1 MDVLDGQNRAV
12 LESIAAIIPTRNMA
26 AAVAFYERLGFV
38 SEPYED
44 GSSYVFMSRDESSFH
59 LTLMRSPEWRFNPM
73 GVYFYMSDIDVF
85 YDEVIA
91 AGVKTLGA
99 PEDKPWRMREFAVS
113 DPDET
118 LLRFGERIHPR

>member
-12 LESIAAIIPTRNMA
+12 LESIAAILPTRNMA
-26 AAVAFYERLGFV
+26 TSVAFYQRLGFV
-38 SEPYED
+38 CEPYED
-44 GSSYVFMSRDESSFH
+44 GSSYVFMSRNEASFH
-59 LTLMRSPEWRFNPM
+59 LSLMLSPEWKFNPM
-73 GVYFYMSDIDVF
+73 SVYFYMSDVDVF

-91 AGVKTLGA
+91 AGVKTLEA